1 MSAPREADISK
12 LDNPAQAKAN
22 HQLGTEPRV

>member
-1 MSAPREADISK
+1 MRASSKADISK
-12 LDNPAQAKAN
+12 LDNPAQAKVN

>member
-1 MSAPREADISK
+1 MSAPGKADTSK

-22 HQLGTEPRV
+22 HQLGTESRV